1 MSKAVNMLSILWLLK
16 SRKRMTAKQ
25 LAEEL
30 EINIRTVYRYIDA
43 LCASG
48 VPIISDA
55 GHNGGYSLLHEFTKA
70 PLFFDVVEQK
80 ALIHAASFASEAG
93 YPFSEA
99 LNGAVTKLKKFTNP
113 EQLDYINRH
122 VTGFDVIQ
130 PPANSALES
139 LLQEIE
145 ESVAE
150 GYTLLM
156 EYQKGNEST
165 PQLRNI
171 DPYGL
176 VYWKGNWYVIAYC
189 HLRLEIRSFRVN
201 RIVSITRTGVEFNR
215 PADFSAR
222 SFFLNGLLP
231 DIDQPEQLISIHIEG
246 REHALDDLCQH
257 WLFGH
262 SLTQRSENHAYFKID
277 EQSINTYV
285 PYYLLPYGKSINI
298 IEPLFLR
305 ERMVSVA
312 SELVKHYQNYKLQ

>member
-1 MSKAVNMLSILWLLK
+1 MTKAVNMLSILWLLNTG
-16 SRKRMTAKQ
+16 KRITAQQ
-25 LAEEL
+25 LSEEL

-70 PLFFDVVEQK
+70 PLFFDVDEQK
-80 ALIHAASFASEAG
+80 ALIHAGSFASEAG

-99 LNGAVTKLKKFTNP
+99 LNRAVTKLKKYTNP

-122 VTGFDVIQ
+122 ETGFNVIQ
-130 PPANSALES
+130 PPANSELES

-150 GYTLLM
+150 GLTLLM

-165 PQLRNI
+165 PQSRSI

-176 VYWKGNWYVIAYC
+176 IYWKGNWYVIAYC
-189 HLRLEIRSFRVN
+189 HLRAEVRSFRVN
-201 RIVSITRTGVEFNR
+201 RIVGLSRTGVVFER

-231 DIDQPEQLISIHIEG
+231 DLDQPEQLISIQIEG
-246 REHALDDLCQH
+246 QAHALDDLCQH

-262 SLTQRSENHAYFKID
+262 ALTRRTENHAHFRID
-277 EQSINTYV
+277 EQSITTYV
-285 PYYLLPYGKSINI
+285 PYFLLPYGKAIKI
-298 IEPLFLR
+298 LEPLFLK
-305 ERMVSVA
+305 EKMVTVT
-312 SELVKHYQNYKLQ
+312 SELVKHYQNL

>member
-1 MSKAVNMLSILWLLK
+1 MLSILWLLK
-16 SRKRMTAKQ
+16 TGKRMTAKQ

-70 PLFFDVVEQK
+70 PLFFDVNEQK

-93 YPFSEA
+93 YPFSEV
-99 LNGAVTKLKKFTNP
+99 LNGAVTKLKKYTNP

-122 VTGFDVIQ
+122 LTGFDVIQ
-130 PPANSALES
+130 PPAKSELET
-139 LLQEIE
+139 LLQDIE

-150 GYTLLM
+150 GLTLLM

-165 PQLRNI
+165 PQSRSI

-176 VYWKGNWYVIAYC
+176 VYWKGNWYVVAYC
-189 HLRLEIRSFRVN
+189 HLRLEIRSFRVD
-201 RIVSITRTGVEFNR
+201 RIVSISRTGVEFDR

-222 SFFLNGLLP
+222 AFFLNGLLP
-231 DIDQPEQLISIHIEG
+231 DLDQPDQLISIHIEG
-246 REHALDDLCQH
+246 HGHALDDLCQH

-262 SLTQRSENHAYFKID
+262 ALTRRSENHAHFKID

-285 PYYLLPYGKSINI
+285 PYYLLPYGKAINI
-298 IEPLFLR
+298 LEPLFLK
-305 ERMVSVA
+305 ERMVTVTI
-312 SELVKHYQNYKLQ
+312 ELVKHYQNSKLH

>member
-16 SRKRMTAKQ
+16 TGKRMTAKQ

-70 PLFFDVVEQK
+70 PLFFDVNEQK

-93 YPFSEA
+93 YPFSEV
-99 LNGAVTKLKKFTNP
+99 LNGAVTKLKKYTNP

-122 VTGFDVIQ
+122 ETGFDVIQ
-130 PPANSALES
+130 PPANAELKS

-150 GYTLLM
+150 GLTLLM
-156 EYQKGNEST
+156 EYRKGIEST
-165 PQLRNI
+165 PQPRSI

-176 VYWKGNWYVIAYC
+176 IYWKGNWYVIAYC
-189 HLRLEIRSFRVN
+189 HLRLEMRSFRVN
-201 RIVSITRTGVEFNR
+201 RIVSISRTGVEFDR

-231 DIDQPEQLISIHIEG
+231 DLDQPEQLISIQIEG
-246 REHALDDLCQH
+246 HAHALDDLCQH

-262 SLTQRSENHAYFKID
+262 ALTRRSENHAFFMID

-285 PYYLLPYGKSINI
+285 PYYLLPYGRAIKIL
-298 IEPLFLR
+298 EPLFLK
-305 ERMVSVA
+305 ERMVTVT
-312 SELVKHYQNYKLQ
+312 SELVKHYQNL

>member
-1 MSKAVNMLSILWLLK
+1 MTKAVNMLSILWLLNTG
-16 SRKRMTAKQ
+16 KRMTAQQ

-70 PLFFDVVEQK
+70 PLFFDVDEQK
-80 ALIHAASFASEAG
+80 ALIHAASFALEAG
-93 YPFSEA
+93 YPFSEF
-99 LNGAVTKLKKFTNP
+99 LNRAITKLKKYTNP

-122 VTGFDVIQ
+122 EIGFDVIQ
-130 PPANSALES
+130 PPANLELES
-139 LLQEIE
+139 L
-145 ESVAE
+145 
-150 GYTLLM
+150 
-156 EYQKGNEST
+156 
-165 PQLRNI
+165 

-176 VYWKGNWYVIAYC
+176 IYWKGNWYVIAFC

-201 RIVSITRTGVEFNR
+201 RIVSLSRTGIEFDR

-231 DIDQPEQLISIHIEG
+231 DLDQPEQLISIQIEG
-246 REHALDDLCQH
+246 NNHALDDLCQH

-262 SLTQRSENHAYFKID
+262 ALIRRSENHAHFMID
-277 EQSINTYV
+277 EQSIDTYV
-285 PYYLLPYGKSINI
+285 PYYLLPYGRAIKIL
-298 IEPLFLR
+298 EPLFLK
-305 ERMVSVA
+305 EKMVMVT
-312 SELVKHYQNYKLQ
+312 SELVKHYQNF

>member
-1 MSKAVNMLSILWLLK
+1 MSKAINMLSILWLLK
-16 SRKRMTAKQ
+16 TGKRMTAKQ

-70 PLFFDVVEQK
+70 PLFFDVDEQK

-93 YPFSEA
+93 YPFSEV
-99 LNGAVTKLKKFTNP
+99 LNGAVTKLKKYTNS

-122 VTGFDVIQ
+122 LTGFYVIQ

-139 LLQEIE
+139 LLQELE
-145 ESVAE
+145 VSVAE
-150 GYTLLM
+150 GFTLLM

-165 PQLRNI
+165 PQSRSI

-189 HLRLEIRSFRVN
+189 HLRLDIRSFRVN
-201 RIVSITRTGVEFNR
+201 RIVSITRTGVEFAR
-215 PADFSAR
+215 PVNFSAR
-222 SFFLNGLLP
+222 EFLLNGLLP
-231 DIDQPEQLISIHIEG
+231 GSDQPEQLISIHIESQAQ
-246 REHALDDLCQH
+246 ALDDLCQH

-262 SLTQRSENHAYFKID
+262 ALTHRSKTHAHFKID
-277 EQSINTYV
+277 EQSINTYI
-285 PYYLLPYGKSINI
+285 PYFLLPYGKAINI
-298 IEPLFLR
+298 IEPLFLK
-305 ERMVSVA
+305 ERMVTVA
-312 SELVKHYQNYKLQ
+312 TELVNHYQPS

>member
-1 MSKAVNMLSILWLLK
+1 MLSILWLLK
-16 SRKRMTAKQ
+16 TRKRMTAKQ

-70 PLFFDVVEQK
+70 PLFFDVNEQK

-93 YPFSEA
+93 YPFSEV
-99 LNGAVTKLKKFTNP
+99 LNGAVTKLKKYTNP

-122 VTGFDVIQ
+122 LTGFDVIQ
-130 PPANSALES
+130 PPAKSELET
-139 LLQEIE
+139 LLQDIE

-150 GYTLLM
+150 GLTLLM

-165 PQLRNI
+165 PQSRSI

-176 VYWKGNWYVIAYC
+176 VYWKGNWYVVAYC
-189 HLRLEIRSFRVN
+189 HLRLEIRSFRVD
-201 RIVSITRTGVEFNR
+201 RIVSISRTGVEFDR

-222 SFFLNGLLP
+222 AFFLNGLLP
-231 DIDQPEQLISIHIEG
+231 DLDQPDQLISIHIEG
-246 REHALDDLCQH
+246 HAHALDDLCQH

-262 SLTQRSENHAYFKID
+262 ALTCRSENHAHFKID

-285 PYYLLPYGKSINI
+285 PYYLLPYGKAINI
-298 IEPLFLR
+298 LEPSFLK
-305 ERMVSVA
+305 ERMVTVTL
-312 SELVKHYQNYKLQ
+312 ELIKHYQNNKLH

>member
-1 MSKAVNMLSILWLLK
+1 MSKAINMLSILWLLK
-16 SRKRMTAKQ
+16 TGKRMTAKQ

-55 GHNGGYSLLHEFTKA
+55 GHNGGYSLLHDFTKA
-70 PLFFDVVEQK
+70 PLFFDVDEQK

-93 YPFSEA
+93 YPFSEV
-99 LNGAVTKLKKFTNP
+99 LNGAVTKLKKYTNP
-113 EQLDYINRH
+113 EQLEYINRH
-122 VTGFDVIQ
+122 LTGFDVIQ

-145 ESVAE
+145 VSVAE
-150 GYTLLM
+150 GFTLLM

-165 PQLRNI
+165 PSSRSI

-201 RIVSITRTGVEFNR
+201 RIVSITRTGDEFAR
-215 PADFSAR
+215 PANFSAR
-222 SFFLNGLLP
+222 TFLINGLLP
-231 DIDQPEQLISIHIEG
+231 DSDQPEKLISIHIEG
-246 REHALDDLCQH
+246 QAQALDDLCQH

-262 SLTQRSENHAYFKID
+262 ALTHRSKNHAHFKVD
-277 EQSINTYV
+277 KQSINTYV
-285 PYYLLPYGKSINI
+285 PYFFLPYGKAITI
-298 IEPLFLR
+298 LEPLFLK
-305 ERMVSVA
+305 ERMVTVA
-312 SELVKHYQNYKLQ
+312 SELVNHYQDS

>member
-16 SRKRMTAKQ
+16 AGKRMTAKQ

-55 GHNGGYSLLHEFTKA
+55 GHNGGYSLLHDFTKA
-70 PLFFDVVEQK
+70 PLFFATDEQK

-99 LNGAVTKLKKFTNP
+99 LDAAVTKLKKYTNP
-113 EQLDYINRH
+113 EQLNYINRH
-122 VTGFDVIQ
+122 ITGFYVIQ

-145 ESVAE
+145 VSVAE
-150 GYTLLM
+150 GFTLIM
-156 EYQKGNEST
+156 EYQKGNEDT
-165 PQLRNI
+165 PQSRNI

-176 VYWKGNWYVIAYC
+176 VYWKGNWYVVAYC
-189 HLRLEIRSFRVN
+189 HMRLEIRSFRVN
-201 RIVSITRTGVEFNR
+201 RIVSISRTGVEFDR

-231 DIDQPEQLISIHIEG
+231 DLEQPEQLISIHIEG
-246 REHALDDLCQH
+246 HAHALDDLCQH

-262 SLTQRSENHAYFKID
+262 ALTSRSENHIYFKID

-285 PYYLLPYGKSINI
+285 PYYLLPYGKAINI
-298 IEPLFLR
+298 LEPIFLK
-305 ERMVSVA
+305 ERMVTVT
-312 SELVKHYQNYKLQ
+312 SELVKHYQNSKLY